1 MKLNHLNLTVSDALE
16 TAKFLERY
24 FGLRGMEGVE
34 PKRTFAILRD
44 ENGMVLTLMRAE
56 RDTEVR
62 YPATFHIGF
71 IQESEA
77 RVNEIN
83 QRLKEDGY
91 EVPSPAR
98 MHGSWTFYFTAP
110 GGFTIEVLA

>member
-1 MKLNHLNLTVSDALE
+1 MKMNHLNLTVTDAAE
-16 TAKFLERY
+16 TAQFLEKY
-24 FGLRGMEGVE
+24 FGLPSMEGVE
-34 PKRTFAILRD
+34 QKKTFAIVRD
-44 ENGMVLTLMRAE
+44 DNGLVLTLMRAS
-56 RDTEVR
+56 RTAEVA
-62 YPATFHIGF
+62 YPETFHIGF

-83 QRLKEDGY
+83 QRLKADGY
-91 EVPSPAR
+91 EVPPPAR